1 MSLVDCHESNGVEG
15 SNKQVL
21 RHLKTLVHDE
31 RLVNRWSDP
40 TVLCLV
46 TFALNDAINSETG
59 VRPFDAKFGSE
70 DGPYLKLPDTLI
82 PSEITN
88 AWVRALNQDLKHIR
102 SVSAAFQADLIAKRL
117 ATTPEET
124 QNVFQEG
131 DLVLFILNP
140 EQPLPTKLSSPF
152 LGPYRAIQQC
162 KNDVE
167 CRHLVLGTVKSFHV
181 NRLKLFHGTED
192 EGYKAALLDA
202 DQHVVRQILRWKRDP
217 LNRTSME
224 FKVEF
229 EDGDFMVTIL

>member
-1 MSLVDCHESNGVEG
+1 M
-15 SNKQVL
+15 
-21 RHLKTLVHDE
+21 
-31 RLVNRWSDP
+31 
-40 TVLCLV
+40 
-46 TFALNDAINSETG
+46 
-59 VRPFDAKFGSE
+59 
-70 DGPYLKLPDTLI
+70 
-82 PSEITN
+82 
-88 AWVRALNQDLKHIR
+88 
-102 SVSAAFQADLIAKRL
+102 IAKRL
-117 ATTPEET
+117 AALPEET
-124 QNVFQEG
+124 HNEFQEG
-131 DLVLFILNP
+131 DLVLFRLNP

-229 EDGDFMVTIL
+229 EDGEIL